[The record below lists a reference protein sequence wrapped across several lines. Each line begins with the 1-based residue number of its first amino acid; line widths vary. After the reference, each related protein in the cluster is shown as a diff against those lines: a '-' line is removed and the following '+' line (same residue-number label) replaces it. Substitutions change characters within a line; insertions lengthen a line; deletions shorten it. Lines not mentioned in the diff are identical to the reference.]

1 MISFLSRLKNQIL
14 QYFHLFLIS
23 VEQNEN
29 DTKLDEMENKQT
41 RNIEQPQPRS
51 SKKTKKFGWKYLH
64 SRKNFLD
71 KNLKRSR
78 TLTMDS
84 ETVNENTGNFI
95 FSFLISLLNIF
106 MV

>member
-1 MISFLSRLKNQIL
+1 MCLQNQIL
-14 QYFHLFLIS
+14 QQFHLFLIL
-23 VEQNEN
+23 VEENEN
-29 DTKLDEMENKQT
+29 DTKLDDMENKQT
-41 RNIEQPQPRS
+41 RNIEQPQPHF

-64 SRKNFLD
+64 SRKSFLD

-95 FSFLISLLNIF
+95 SPF
-106 MV
+106 